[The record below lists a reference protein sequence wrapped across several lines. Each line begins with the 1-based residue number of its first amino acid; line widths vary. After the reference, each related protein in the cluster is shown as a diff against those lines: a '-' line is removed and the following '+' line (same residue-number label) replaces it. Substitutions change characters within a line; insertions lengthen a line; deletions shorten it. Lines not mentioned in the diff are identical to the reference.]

1 MTDACVTEVVTE
13 VKSLKKGIFK
23 NTIVIKEK
31 DTTRNDPIWKELVDE
46 VKLKKGYKLTP
57 LAKL

>member
-13 VKSLKKGIFK
+13 VKSLKKAIFK